1 MGSFISPWSSLS
13 FCLVKFDTLL
23 LGTYITQWELLC
35 LLGELTPLSLC
46 NAPIYSWYFPVAEV
60 YSVHRPNIGYLHF
73 TSPKTNI
80 ATFTFVCMLYLSSSH
95 FRLICSLIFT
105 YRQHNVMSYFLIQS
119 DKPLL
124 IGTFRLLIFKMIIDI
139 VLLIPT
145 IFVSVFYVLPLIFVP
160 TLIFHFVL
168 LLVVLIEHFWFRF
181 SPLLLYQM

>member
-46 NAPIYSWYFPVAEV
+46 NAPIYSWYFPVLKCTLSIDQ
-60 YSVHRPNIGYLHF
+60 YRLPSLHF
-73 TSPKTNI
+73 TENQYSYFHFCLHVIPI
-80 ATFTFVCMLYLSSSH
+80 FSH
-95 FRLICSLIFT
+95 FRLICVLIFT
-105 YRQHNVMSYFLIQS
+105 YRQHIVMSYFLIQS

-168 LLVVLIEHFWFRF
+168 LLVVLIEHFDSVF